1 MSDHFLNLKKLYE
14 SAPSHA
20 WCAASISVGFKTAE
34 LNLKIE
40 NHLFHG
46 ANAVHGSVLFKLL
59 DDAAFFAVQSIEKEF
74 FVLTTSFDVK
84 FCRPA
89 NSGILIAKGELVL
102 ATSSHCFA
110 EAKVFNDK
118 GKLVAFGSGEF
129 TRSKML
135 LADQKFY
142 R

>member
-1 MSDHFLNLKKLYE
+1 MSDHYQKLQQLYV

-20 WCAASISVGFKTAE
+20 WCAASISVDYTMAE
-34 LNLKIE
+34 LQLKVE

-46 ANAVHGSVLFKLL
+46 ADAVHGSILFKLL

-74 FVLTTSFDVK
+74 FVLTTSFDIK

-89 NSGILIAKGELVL
+89 TSGLLIAKGELVL

-110 EAKVFNDK
+110 EAKVYNDK

-129 TRSKML
+129 TRSRML
-135 LADQKFY
+135 LSDQEHY